1 MIKPLVFSIILLL
14 SVNSGAQKPDLN
26 YFLEKAK
33 ANSPLINRS
42 KNESLLADIDLKQ
55 IQSILSKPE
64 INIESAILFAPIIS
78 HDNNKTRFQFVS
90 DGATEYTGYDLAV
103 TEGGQYQAVVSVKQP
118 LFTGSKYQTYSEMTD
133 ISRRI
138 NENNINL
145 TIHETEQIVTYQYLL
160 CLKSKMEVENSFSVM
175 KELEGQIPVMK
186 KLVESGISRQTD
198 LMLLQIEYKNYDL
211 ENRALQSEYRNNLFD
226 LNLLCGIN
234 DTSLTDIQE
243 TEIPLKQNKNP
254 DSQFLTSYKLDS
266 MNILSS
272 LAIDE
277 LKYKP
282 EVGLFADAG
291 MNAIYI
297 PAFNRLGF
305 STGITFTMNLFDGN
319 QKKMMRDKATI
330 NLNNIGF
337 EKNNFITQNTINRSK
352 ILSSI
357 KSLEERLSINEQQSE
372 QYKTLFNVYRK
383 ELSAG
388 EVSVMDYKNLLKD
401 IVLKK
406 HERVLIL
413 MEKQMLINSFNY
425 WNY

>member
-1 MIKPLVFSIILLL
+1 MKKIFILSIILLL
-14 SVNSGAQKPDLN
+14 SVYSVAQKPDLS

-78 HDNNKTRFQFVS
+78 HDNNKNRFQFVS
-90 DGATEYTGYDLAV
+90 DGATDYTGYDLAA

-118 LFTGSKYQTYSEMTD
+118 LFTGTKYRTYSEMTD

-138 NENNINL
+138 NENNVSL

-160 CLKSKMEVENSFSVM
+160 CLKSKMEVENSASVM
-175 KELEGQIPVMK
+175 KELEGQIPILK
-186 KLVESGISRQTD
+186 KLVENGISRQTD

-243 TEIPLKQNKNP
+243 TEITLKQNKNS

-266 MNILSS
+266 LNILSS
-272 LAIDE
+272 LAIEE

-291 MNAIYI
+291 MNAVYI

-319 QKKMMRDKATI
+319 QKKMMRDKAAI
-330 NLNNIGF
+330 NLNNVGF
-337 EKNNFITQNTINRSK
+337 EKNNFITQNTINKNKTLRS
-352 ILSSI
+352 IR
-357 KSLEERLSINEQQSE
+357 SLDERLSINEQQSE
-372 QYKTLFNVYRK
+372 QYKTLFDVYSK

-388 EVSVMDYKNLLKD
+388 EISVMDYKNLLKD

-406 HERVLIL
+406 HERILIL
-413 MEKQMLINSFNY
+413 IEKQMLINSFNY

>member
-1 MIKPLVFSIILLL
+1 MKPLLFTIILLL
-14 SVNSGAQKPDLN
+14 SVISGAQKPDLN

-42 KNESLLADIDLKQ
+42 KNESLLADLDLKQ
-55 IQSILSKPE
+55 IQTILSRPE
-64 INIESAILFAPIIS
+64 INIESSILFAPIIS

-90 DGATEYTGYDLAV
+90 DGATDYTGYDLAA
-103 TEGGQYQAVVSVKQP
+103 TEGGQYQAVVSLKQP
-118 LFTGSKYQTYSEMTD
+118 LFTGSKLKAYSELTD
-133 ISRRI
+133 ISKRI

-160 CLKSKMEVENSFSVM
+160 CLKSKMEVENSFSIM
-175 KELEGQIPVMK
+175 KELEGQIPVLK
-186 KLVESGISRQTD
+186 KLVENGISRQTD

-234 DTSLTDIQE
+234 DTSLTDVQE
-243 TEIPLKQNKNP
+243 IDIPLKQKNNP

-266 MNILSS
+266 LNILSTLS
-272 LAIDE
+272 IDE

-282 EVGLFADAG
+282 ELGLFADAG
-291 MNAIYI
+291 MNAVYI

-305 STGITFTMNLFDGN
+305 STGLTFSMNLFDGN
-319 QKKMMRDKATI
+319 QKKMMRDKAAI

-337 EKNNFITQNTINRSK
+337 ERNNFITQNTINRNK
-352 ILSSI
+352 TLTNIR
-357 KSLEERLSINEQQSE
+357 SLEERLSINEQQSQ
-372 QYKTLFNVYRK
+372 QYKTLFAVYSK

-388 EVSVMDYKNLLKD
+388 EISVMDYKNLLKD
-401 IVLKK
+401 IVSKK

-413 MEKQMLINSFNY
+413 MEKQMLINTFNY

>member
-1 MIKPLVFSIILLL
+1 MKPLLFSIILLL

-42 KNESLLADIDLKQ
+42 KNESLLADLDLKQ

-78 HDNNKTRFQFVS
+78 HDNNRNRFQFVS
-90 DGATEYTGYDLAV
+90 EGADKYTGYDLAASD
-103 TEGGQYQAVVSVKQP
+103 GGQYQAVVSVKQP
-118 LFTGSKYQTYSEMTD
+118 LFTGSKYQAYSDMTD

-138 NENNINL
+138 NENNVNL

-160 CLKSKMEVENSFSVM
+160 CLKSKMEVENSFSIM
-175 KELEGQIPVMK
+175 KELEGQIPVLK
-186 KLVESGISRQTD
+186 KLVENGISRQTD

-234 DTSLTDIQE
+234 DTSLTDVQE
-243 TEIPLKQNKNP
+243 IDIPLKQKNNP

-266 MNILSS
+266 LNILSTLS
-272 LAIDE
+272 IDE

-282 EVGLFADAG
+282 ELGLFADAG
-291 MNAIYI
+291 MNAVYI

-305 STGITFTMNLFDGN
+305 STGLTFSMNLFDGN
-319 QKKMMRDKATI
+319 QKKMMRDKAAI

-337 EKNNFITQNTINRSK
+337 ERNNFITQNTINRNK
-352 ILSSI
+352 TLTNIR
-357 KSLEERLSINEQQSE
+357 SLEERLSINEQQSQ
-372 QYKTLFNVYRK
+372 QYKTLFAVYSK

-388 EVSVMDYKNLLKD
+388 EISVMDYKNLLKD
-401 IVLKK
+401 IVSKK

-413 MEKQMLINSFNY
+413 MEKQMLINTFNY